1 MNVTNVMSSKEL
13 QEPYLMSI
21 NLSMT
26 LTNKI
31 LIKSQLLFDDKKH
44 PLKCKYIDHKL
55 YIMRN
60 KQDLMII
67 EFNRPIQYCGECI
80 VIYQNQNDKLS
91 FMGSETMV
99 FKDVEIQKR
108 IFMSPGYSRST
119 QQKRPYLFQDYLCS
133 RLIKM
138 VPHTMV
144 NQIGK
149 HD

>member
-21 NLSMT
+21 NLSMN

-31 LIKSQLLFDDKKH
+31 IIKSQLLFDDKKY

-80 VIYQNQNDKLS
+80 VIYQNQNDQLS
-91 FMGSETMV
+91 FMGSETMI
-99 FKDVEIQKR
+99 FKNIKVQKR
-108 IFMSPGYSRST
+108 IFISFVYLQYIQEKMPYS
-119 QQKRPYLFQDYLCS
+119 FQNHLCS

-144 NQIGK
+144 NLINK
-149 HD
+149 LD